1 MSSSSL
7 SHGLAIAGFAFGLA
21 GAWFWFL
28 SARVQF
34 QRPPTGPVGP
44 IDANDPMAFE
54 PGVAEAK
61 PGWYAYWQRK
71 ATQGVA
77 DATEA
82 NWSAMVE
89 ANRKMGNLNTIAA
102 GLTAVAVLLSTAS
115 TLLT

>member
-1 MSSSSL
+1 M
-7 SHGLAIAGFAFGLA
+7 
-21 GAWFWFL
+21 
-28 SARVQF
+28 
-34 QRPPTGPVGP
+34 
-44 IDANDPMAFE
+44 
-54 PGVAEAK
+54 
-61 PGWYAYWQRK
+61 
-71 ATQGVA
+71 A